1 MAKPKSKST
10 KNRQFGV
17 ILEDINSK
25 FDLVLEGHAALDKK
39 FDNKIDEFRNDFDDF
54 VNETRL
60 NFETIR
66 NELKT
71 IRNELKTTQNEL
83 GGFVKETRSNF
94 EAIKEYL
101 SRIDDEIQ
109 DIKKTLSGKAD
120 FRRLEHL
127 EKEVA
132 QIKLIMQQLGHGIK
146 NKE

>member
-54 VNETRL
+54 VNETRV
-60 NFETIR
+60 NFE
-66 NELKT
+66 T

-132 QIKLIMQQLGHGIK
+132 KIKLIMQQLGHGIK

>member
-1 MAKPKSKST
+1 M
-10 KNRQFGV
+10 

-60 NFETIR
+60 NFE
-66 NELKT
+66 T

>member
-60 NFETIR
+60 NFE
-66 NELKT
+66 T

>member
-1 MAKPKSKST
+1 MNTMSKSKSVT
-10 KNRQFGV
+10 NRQFGV

-60 NFETIR
+60 NFE
-66 NELKT
+66 T